1 MSAIFGILAK
11 PGGGG
16 GGEGPVQETGVLG
29 EKVCVGGGMFF
40 YVHVHVCVCE
50 NVKFTCTLQLQV
62 KNLRHALT
70 SSHNENQFL
79 RARLAKIQMA
89 SLPPL
94 HLVPLCEE
102 KKEKDSASVEDSNQT
117 DQEKAVARQVSNL
130 QKVSHTWG
138 APSLCG
144 NGAKYEGYV

>member
-1 MSAIFGILAK
+1 M
-11 PGGGG
+11 
-16 GGEGPVQETGVLG
+16 
-29 EKVCVGGGMFF
+29 
-40 YVHVHVCVCE
+40 CVCE
-50 NVKFTCTLQLQV
+50 NVKFTCTHQLQV

-94 HLVPLCEE
+94 YLVPLCEE

-138 APSLCG
+138 APSLCA
-144 NGAKYEGYV
+144 NRAKYEGYV